1 MSRHGS
7 MSNESLTSTTS
18 RERRRSEVIESQ
30 RARVLQATAHVI
42 AERRV
47 QGASATQVA
56 KRAGVSRTALTQQFG
71 DLDGCFLALLDWMLE
86 RGVAGVTCAF
96 ERESSWD
103 NGVLAGL
110 EALLVFLDSEPVC
123 ARACLLGS
131 MTGLP
136 SGFQSR
142 AQKLGQLGRL
152 VDAAARRQLALE
164 RQPPATMPEAMV
176 ASVLGI
182 LRRRLLSGEAP
193 PFICLLGQLTEI
205 VVAPYLGPSAAA
217 KAARTAYDRAVAV
230 LEERS
235 ARPPRADV
243 EIPSMLQHASSHRL
257 RSCLQYLAGHPEA
270 SNQAVAAGIE
280 ISHSGQVSMLLAR
293 LHDAGLL
300 VKDCGG
306 AGRPNSW
313 CLSPY
318 GLEVAQT
325 LHRR

>member
-1 MSRHGS
+1 MSD
-7 MSNESLTSTTS
+7 ESLIPPSS

-30 RARVLQATAHVI
+30 RARVLEATAQVV
-42 AERRV
+42 AERRL
-47 QGASATQVA
+47 QGASAAQVA
-56 KRAGVSRTALTQQFG
+56 KRAGVSRAALTRHFG
-71 DLDGCFLALLDWMLE
+71 DLDGCFLVLLDWMLE
-86 RGVAGVTCAF
+86 RGVAVVTDAF

-103 NGVLAGL
+103 DGVLSGL
-110 EALLVFLDSEPVC
+110 EALLVFLDLEPVC

-142 AQKLGQLGRL
+142 TQKLGQLGRL
-152 VDAAARRQLALE
+152 VDAPARRRLALE

-193 PFICLLGQLTEI
+193 PFVALLGQLTEI
-205 VVAPYLGPSAAA
+205 VVAPYFGPGAAA
-217 KAARTAYDRAVAV
+217 QAASRAHDRAVML

-235 ARPPRADV
+235 ARPARTDV
-243 EIPSMLQHASSHRL
+243 EVPSMLRHASSHRL
-257 RSCLQYLAGHPEA
+257 RSCLQYLAGNPDA
-270 SNQAVAAGIE
+270 SNQAVAAGIG

-293 LHDAGLL
+293 LYNAGLL
-300 VKDCGG
+300 VKDFGG

-318 GLEVAQT
+318 GVEVAQA